1 MDKEYILK
9 HKEIPVLLFK
19 LNEDFELS
27 ETGQVFDKK
36 RLPFGMKYD
45 GNEKA
50 QYKQMSDWIEN
61 RGLPRGRS
69 DLVYIQK
76 DMNVK
81 NSKEL
86 SFGSYA
92 LNLTD
97 QYWAHKSDV
106 ELSWKNLNFFDNN
119 FEDFIDFDI
128 NGVFNIKNKIP
139 VTPNLT
145 VDGSLRKKWI
155 KNDGEKYLLKS
166 SRYDESQEPFNKVI
180 ASKIM
185 EEFGIKHIEYGLT
198 SSEKNK
204 IPLSVC
210 KCMVDRDTEF
220 ITAQF
225 VKDTELKQDR
235 NDYNRLIDI
244 CKKHGI
250 NNVKE
255 RLDEMIAIDY
265 IIGNTDRHTGNFGI
279 IREAN
284 TLDWIEMVP
293 IFDNGNSFCH
303 DLKNIDDIKRN
314 EDTVCMWHHGSNYE
328 MLDLIDY
335 PEWYSKDKGKNIKN
349 IVYDILKN
357 NENIKEEK
365 RAALAEL
372 VNARI
377 KEFEKIIEKL

>member
-1 MDKEYILK
+1 LDKEYILK

-97 QYWAHKSDV
+97 QYWAHKSDI

-155 KNDGEKYLLKS
+155 KNM
-166 SRYDESQEPFNKVI
+166 
-180 ASKIM
+180 A
-185 EEFGIKHIEYGLT
+185 
-198 SSEKNK
+198 
-204 IPLSVC
+204 
-210 KCMVDRDTEF
+210 
-220 ITAQF
+220 
-225 VKDTELKQDR
+225 
-235 NDYNRLIDI
+235 
-244 CKKHGI
+244 
-250 NNVKE
+250 
-255 RLDEMIAIDY
+255 
-265 IIGNTDRHTGNFGI
+265 
-279 IREAN
+279 
-284 TLDWIEMVP
+284 
-293 IFDNGNSFCH
+293 
-303 DLKNIDDIKRN
+303 KNI
-314 EDTVCMWHHGSNYE
+314 C
-328 MLDLIDY
+328 
-335 PEWYSKDKGKNIKN
+335 
-349 IVYDILKN
+349 
-357 NENIKEEK
+357 
-365 RAALAEL
+365 
-372 VNARI
+372 
-377 KEFEKIIEKL
+377 